1 MSGSKNTIYGLVSQF
16 LGQQNNISVPVP
28 LVRMLGDYTAAAFVA
43 QVTYWSDRTRD
54 PEGWFWKTYEQW
66 LEEMHLTNDQ
76 IRRCVK
82 TANGLVE
89 VKRAGV
95 PARNFYRI
103 NRGLLVE
110 RLQELADR
118 EIVITSRN
126 GETQHLDEDTDFPH
140 GQSLGNPTAS
150 AQTNPTSSTKTTSK
164 TSTKKKEVGELPL
177 EVEAA
182 ESGRFY
188 EGQEKEQEPH
198 VADLPDQAAPLVE
211 PQAPTPVTVEDWIGE
226 GEGVDDQATDSEEV
240 PAARDEIHELSMW
253 DPQVVNARI
262 DQLFNRRWLKGYRI
276 RGQGPTQPALI
287 TEVDGSGV
295 DRATLAGI
303 ISPEKLEELVAE
315 VRRERARLEA
325 AARND
330 SSVRVLTAQHMLIQA
345 MQSWALRLENLKASM
360 STLRAGAE
368 TDEDARPWDD
378 DGHTPVTPTLT
389 LQTPKA
395 GRAWRV
401 GDVVSY
407 RRDRYTIASIT
418 DRKIILDSEEN
429 GGVDIIRATSE
440 IDALRLIQAAGEAIE
455 GCA

>member
-126 GETQHLDEDTDFPH
+126 GETQHLGEDTDFPH

-150 AQTNPTSSTKTTSK
+150 AQANPTSSTKTTSK
-164 TSTKKKEVGELPL
+164 TSAKKKEGGEYNL
-177 EVEAA
+177 ESNARA
-182 ESGRFY
+182 TQPQS
-188 EGQEKEQEPH
+188 
-198 VADLPDQAAPLVE
+198 APVVE
-211 PQAPTPVTVEDWIGE
+211 PGTAPVTTSFAARGTA
-226 GEGVDDQATDSEEV
+226 GGQTRPAAGVAVLPPDGGAADAAVTDSDLEFLFG
-240 PAARDEIHELSMW
+240 D
-253 DPQVVNARI
+253 QVTAM
-262 DQLFNRRWLKGYRI
+262 QETG
-276 RGQGPTQPALI
+276 TI
-287 TEVDGSGV
+287 TEVQEGPGGAAGPLAAQDAQEGLSGRS
-295 DRATLAGI
+295 DEPHDPEATRALLLPALGGQKKLNSLMEEAPPSLRGKTRRGWITEITPERAAELI
-303 ISPEKLEELVAE
+303 IEA
-315 VRRERARLEA
+315 RRE
-325 AARND
+325 
-330 SSVRVLTAQHMLIQA
+330 
-345 MQSWALRLENLKASM
+345 
-360 STLRAGAE
+360 AGA
-368 TDEDARPWDD
+368 DNPW
-378 DGHTPVTPTLT
+378 T
-389 LQTPKA
+389 
-395 GRAWRV
+395 
-401 GDVVSY
+401 Y
-407 RRDRYTIASIT
+407 
-418 DRKIILDSEEN
+418 
-429 GGVDIIRATSE
+429 IIRALDQELGAQFKKGQPGGGGVRGWNADVTGGANHPQARPTVEPEPEQPTDAASVGTKWEHKHTVGRIVTVTSVGGGYVE
-440 IDALRLIQAAGEAIE
+440 LDNGEQILRFLLYKDYKSIGQ
-455 GCA
+455 